1 MMRVLSGAAAM
12 WALFLVVTPLA
23 AQEDALVT
31 VGDVAPA
38 VVVPDLA
45 GGSFDLASVLGK
57 RPVLVEFWATWCTSC
72 EAMLPRLREAHA
84 QFGSVVEFIGVNVTI
99 AETLDGVRQYM
110 QDEAP
115 PFRALYDSAGVAAR
129 AYGPPATSWIMI
141 ADADGRVVYTGLGG
155 TQNLEPA
162 LRQVAQQETPGRKDD

>member
-1 MMRVLSGAAAM
+1 MTRVMCLVAALGV
-12 WALFLVVTPLA
+12 LFLAVTPLA
-23 AQEDALVT
+23 AQEDALVA
-31 VGDVAPA
+31 VGDKAPA
-38 VVVPDLA
+38 VAIPDLA
-45 GGSFDLASVLGK
+45 GGSFDLADVLGK

-72 EAMLPRLREAHA
+72 EAMLPRLRQAHA
-84 QFGSVVEFIGVNVTI
+84 EFGDAVEFIGVNVTI

-115 PFRALYDSAGVAAR
+115 PFRALYDSSGVAAR

-162 LRQVAQQETPGRKDD
+162 LRRVAQRQAPGRKDN

>member
-1 MMRVLSGAAAM
+1 MRVLSAAAVL

-23 AQEDALVT
+23 AQEDALVA
-31 VGDVAPA
+31 VGDEAPA
-38 VVVPDLA
+38 VVVPDLD
-45 GGSFDLASVLGK
+45 GGSFDLADVLGK

-72 EAMLPRLREAHA
+72 EAMLPRLRKAHEE
-84 QFGSVVEFIGVNVTI
+84 FGDAVEFIGINVTI
-99 AETLDGVRQYM
+99 AETVDAVRQYM

-115 PFRALYDSAGVAAR
+115 PFRALYDSSGVAAR

-162 LRQVAQQETPGRKDD
+162 LRRVAQRQAP

>member
-1 MMRVLSGAAAM
+1 MSGLRSFAISCCF
-12 WALFLVVTPLA
+12 LFLAVTPLA
-23 AQEDALVT
+23 AQEDALVA
-31 VGDVAPA
+31 VGEVAPA
-38 VVVPDLA
+38 VVVPDLE
-45 GGSFDLASVLGK
+45 GGSYDLAGVLGK

-72 EAMLPRLREAHA
+72 EAMLPRLRAAYESYGDA
-84 QFGSVVEFIGVNVTI
+84 VEFIGINVTI

-110 QDEAP
+110 KDQAP
-115 PFRALYDSAGVAAR
+115 PFRALYDSSGIAAR

-162 LRQVAQQETPGRKDD
+162 LRQVAERQTPGRKED

>member
-1 MMRVLSGAAAM
+1 MRCPRTLAVAVCG
-12 WALFLVVTPLA
+12 LFLAVTPLP
-23 AQEDALVT
+23 AQEDALVA
-31 VGDVAPA
+31 VGETAPA

-45 GGSFDLASVLGK
+45 GGVYDLADVLGK

-72 EAMLPRLREAHA
+72 EAMLPRLREAHEA
-84 QFGSVVEFIGVNVTI
+84 YGGSVEFIGVNVTI
-99 AETLDGVRQYM
+99 AETLDGVRQYVKD
-110 QDEAP
+110 QAP
-115 PFRALYDSAGVAAR
+115 PFRALYDSGGVAAR

-162 LRQVAQQETPGRKDD
+162 LRQVAERQTPGRKDD

>member
-1 MMRVLSGAAAM
+1 MRLVGATAAALF
-12 WALFLVVTPLA
+12 ALFLAGTPLA
-23 AQEDALVT
+23 AQEDALVV

-38 VVVPDLA
+38 VIVPDLR
-45 GGSFDLASVLGK
+45 GGLYDLADVLGK

-72 EAMLPRLREAHA
+72 EAMLPRLRAAHEAYGDA
-84 QFGSVVEFIGVNVTI
+84 VEFIGVNVTI
-99 AETLDGVRQYM
+99 AETPEGVRQYLK
-110 QDEAP
+110 DEAP
-115 PFRALYDSAGVAAR
+115 PFRALYDSNGVAAR

-162 LRQVAQQETPGRKDD
+162 LRQVAERQTPGRKDD